1 MSPWWSHNAESDDVS
16 PEEEALL
23 LSRGFHEVR
32 GLPGLWRRGNTGEE
46 YTTLQA
52 LQWIHEKEERMQE
65 DE

>member
-23 LSRGFHEVR
+23 LSWGFHEVR
-32 GLPGLWRRGNTGEE
+32 RLPGLWRRGNTGEE

-52 LQWIHEKEERMQE
+52 LQWIRDEEERKE
-65 DE
+65 DD

>member
-16 PEEEALL
+16 AEEEARL

-32 GLPGLWRRGNTGEE
+32 RLPGLWRRGNTGEE

-52 LQWIHEKEERMQE
+52 LQWIRDEEERKE
-65 DE
+65 DD

>member
-1 MSPWWSHNAESDDVS
+1 VSPWWSHNAESDDVS
-16 PEEEALL
+16 PEEESRL

-52 LQWIHEKEERMQE
+52 LQWIRDEEERKE
-65 DE
+65 DD